1 MIASMAWTGMII
13 SYALHIFVYNFG
25 VFIVFLEMPYF
36 TAFPIVGMG
45 MTTAIQCFYIERS
58 YRLNNRNPFLLVFLL
73 ACVSGEWTSIIILMI
88 KVTSVASLLQASEAV
103 PQVRAWQCMTLETDF
118 VITLSLGWGLWSAK
132 TGWSHTDALV
142 KKLLIVT
149 LETQLAPTLMMI
161 AFVIDLSVKPSSTIG
176 IFFDILIP
184 KSYTVGYLATLN
196 TRVHLRR
203 DRSTHGS
210 GNGKAADT
218 NAYHL
223 GTGRLQQATIKI
235 DTETYTESFQIG
247 RPTAGVNR
255 RDMKDVSE
263 EGSVEN
269 LDYASNLS
277 KQNLNNPSSQ
287 F

>member
-1 MIASMAWTGMII
+1 MVDVLYNDRLDGLDRYDHLLRITYLCLQFWGVHRFPGDAI
-13 SYALHIFVYNFG
+13 LH
-25 VFIVFLEMPYF
+25 
-36 TAFPIVGMG
+36 
-45 MTTAIQCFYIERS
+45 
-58 YRLNNRNPFLLVFLL
+58 
-73 ACVSGEWTSIIILMI
+73 CVSDRWNGDDDCDPVLLYRKVVSFEQQEPFSACISPCVCKRRVDLDHNSDDQGDLGRVV
-88 KVTSVASLLQASEAV
+88 VTS
-103 PQVRAWQCMTLETDF
+103 F
-118 VITLSLGWGLWSAK
+118 GG
-132 TGWSHTDALV
+132 GWSHTDALV